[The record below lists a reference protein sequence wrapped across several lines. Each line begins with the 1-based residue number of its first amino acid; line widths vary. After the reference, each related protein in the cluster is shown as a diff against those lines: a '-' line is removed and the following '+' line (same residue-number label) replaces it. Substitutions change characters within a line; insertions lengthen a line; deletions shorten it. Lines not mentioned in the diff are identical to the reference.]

1 MLPEEKAR
9 KKIDEYLDGA
19 GWTVIPREDFT
30 PDHPFAVTEALMLGN
45 TESDYLLFIEGK
57 AIAVLEAKREE
68 NDLRKDVQTQAEQY
82 AHTPQ
87 KWYGLWCT
95 DLIPLVYMSNGK
107 KILFKNL
114 LTGQSDYIEIETMHS
129 PKEMLRLIGKTSAY
143 GALPKLKKRSLRD
156 CQFSAENKFEEH
168 LREGKRKNLAVL
180 ATGSGKTFLA
190 CLASYRLLNYTYV
203 KRVLFLV
210 DRNNLAR
217 QTESEFSQFD
227 LTENQ
232 VELSSLYLIRRL
244 RKEDDIKATVVIS
257 TIQKLYAVMTGQQ
270 LSEDNE
276 DAEDETNAENQEN
289 KTDETVQLGE
299 DVKLSS
305 DYFDL
310 IIVDECHRSIYGKW
324 RAVLDYFSD
333 ATILG
338 LTATPTPEAEAFFNS
353 NYVERYTIEKSEDDG
368 VNVPAR
374 IYRIATQIT
383 EHGGSIKAGTTVQE
397 TVKRTGETSEYTAQ
411 RQVEYDASTLDR
423 TVINRSQITEV
434 LKRFKEAIYR
444 DLYPDREVDWEHIPK
459 TLIFAKDDNHATEIV
474 EAAKSV
480 FKTEF
485 PNEIL
490 PKGFVQKI
498 TYSAGDSNALIRD
511 LRTEREFRIAVT
523 VTLVAT
529 GTDVKPLEIVLFMKD
544 VQSLVLYTQ
553 MKGRGCRT
561 ISEDKL
567 REITPNAHYKECYYI
582 VDAVGVTEHEKKIP
596 RVNPGP
602 GPNKKLTLYEV
613 LEHLS
618 HKELSD
624 DNLMLLRDY
633 CASIHNRYENDPL
646 FGYHLSEFIRDY
658 GFSPRDLS
666 SAIRDAFDKELLPP
680 FYSPSDENKIRWQF
694 VAKLIGNVPA
704 RKKLLELHRGY
715 IAITEE
721 DPDKLISAGFSVE
734 TAKEYIENFQKY
746 IMEHKDDIEALRII
760 YNSEDTL
767 ITNSMLYD
775 LSEKLL
781 LEDRHFSAEHLWK
794 YYRTLNAGAVDEL
807 DEHTTAKLLTNL
819 IQIVRYAYGKS
830 QKLTTLMNG
839 FVQRFNLYCGQT
851 QRDLSDEQVT
861 VMRQIAEY
869 IVSEGSV
876 SAIELNQSD
885 ADLWRRGMN
894 AFGLNAIMLN
904 DEMNALS
911 RILLKVA

>member
-1 MLPEEKAR
+1 M
-9 KKIDEYLDGA
+9 
-19 GWTVIPREDFT
+19 
-30 PDHPFAVTEALMLGN
+30 
-45 TESDYLLFIEGK
+45 
-57 AIAVLEAKREE
+57 
-68 NDLRKDVQTQAEQY
+68 
-82 AHTPQ
+82 
-87 KWYGLWCT
+87 
-95 DLIPLVYMSNGK
+95 
-107 KILFKNL
+107 
-114 LTGQSDYIEIETMHS
+114 
-129 PKEMLRLIGKTSAY
+129 
-143 GALPKLKKRSLRD
+143 
-156 CQFSAENKFEEH
+156 
-168 LREGKRKNLAVL
+168 
-180 ATGSGKTFLA
+180 
-190 CLASYRLLNYTYV
+190 
-203 KRVLFLV
+203 
-210 DRNNLAR
+210 
-217 QTESEFSQFD
+217 
-227 LTENQ
+227 
-232 VELSSLYLIRRL
+232 
-244 RKEDDIKATVVIS
+244 
-257 TIQKLYAVMTGQQ
+257 
-270 LSEDNE
+270 
-276 DAEDETNAENQEN
+276 
-289 KTDETVQLGE
+289 
-299 DVKLSS
+299 
-305 DYFDL
+305 
-310 IIVDECHRSIYGKW
+310 
-324 RAVLDYFSD
+324 
-333 ATILG
+333 
-338 LTATPTPEAEAFFNS
+338 
-353 NYVERYTIEKSEDDG
+353 
-368 VNVPAR
+368 
-374 IYRIATQIT
+374 
-383 EHGGSIKAGTTVQE
+383 
-397 TVKRTGETSEYTAQ
+397 
-411 RQVEYDASTLDR
+411 
-423 TVINRSQITEV
+423 
-434 LKRFKEAIYR
+434 
-444 DLYPDREVDWEHIPK
+444 
-459 TLIFAKDDNHATEIV
+459 

-480 FKTEF
+480 FKIEF

-567 REITPNAHYKECYYI
+567 REVTPNAHYKECYYI

-646 FGYHLSEFIRDY
+646 FGYHLSEFIRDD

-680 FYSPSDENKIRWQF
+680 FYSPSDENKIRWQL

-734 TAKEYIENFQKY
+734 TAKEYIENFQNY

-781 LEDRHFSAEHLWK
+781 LEDRHFSAENLWK

-869 IVSEGSV
+869 IVSEGAV